1 MDKFNPAVINKL
13 ISFDKQ
19 EEIANMTPE
28 QKIAFK
34 NALRKSLKSAV
45 LYIRNVDE
53 MCMIY
58 VPVIFYLYIKFL
70 QN

>member
-34 NALRKSLKSAV
+34 NDVKKQAAYFMLTVSRSV
-45 LYIRNVDE
+45 
-53 MCMIY
+53 
-58 VPVIFYLYIKFL
+58 
-70 QN
+70 